1 MNNQIL
7 SNDFPVDDKEQQQ
20 YIGFSS
26 NEETDEES
34 DKEELDKENKPW
46 EPENNF
52 LIYNNASVT
61 YKERLTLLLAYSVGQ
76 FE

>member
-34 DKEELDKENKPW
+34 DKEELDRENKPW
-46 EPENNF
+46 
-52 LIYNNASVT
+52 T
-61 YKERLTLLLAYSVGQ
+61 RKQ
-76 FE
+76 FFNI